1 MIFLVND
8 KKEFYKRL
16 AENSLKDV
24 KIQRTTRTTTRATR
38 TTRANT
44 SNHTAR
50 NNNYKNTTKNGM
62 IRFDEEPNK
71 QVKSKFF
78 IQCIISILIIGIFY
92 YLTNSNSSIANDIV
106 SKTKNMLESE
116 LNISNK
122 IDDIFSKFSIK
133 TGNSKNGVS
142 IDDNVI
148 EEMEEEIEN
157 TPKK

>member
-1 MIFLVND
+1 MVND

-24 KIQRTTRTTTRATR
+24 KIQR

-78 IQCIISILIIGIFY
+78 IQCIISILINLFI
-92 YLTNSNSSIANDIV
+92 
-106 SKTKNMLESE
+106 
-116 LNISNK
+116 
-122 IDDIFSKFSIK
+122 
-133 TGNSKNGVS
+133 
-142 IDDNVI
+142 
-148 EEMEEEIEN
+148 
-157 TPKK
+157 